1 MSPEETNERILQITA
16 ALCRISVAPALTPD
30 YVRVRWKRRGEPG
43 LAVSLVTNS
52 AMQPEVPRLRSMFAF
67 TQSSDTGTAFLG
79 PPLGILRRKGPHNR
93 GHRTRAGTRETSQ
106 GQSRPHSRELIL
118 PQSRST
124 NLVPGPCHQR
134 HGLRVPGRCSRDR
147 ARWKFLHSE
156 EEEGRLPSGLW
167 GSRILGSSLRGR
179 NTERESSCGGIS

>member
-1 MSPEETNERILQITA
+1 MA
-16 ALCRISVAPALTPD
+16 
-30 YVRVRWKRRGEPG
+30 RGEPG

-52 AMQPEVPRLRSMFAF
+52 AMRLEVPRLRSMFAS

-79 PPLGILRRKGPHNR
+79 LPLGILRREGPHNR
-93 GHRTRAGTRETSQ
+93 GRWTRAGTRETSQ
-106 GQSRPHSRELIL
+106 GQSRPHSREVIL

-124 NLVPGPCHQR
+124 NLVPSPRHQR

-156 EEEGRLPSGLW
+156 AEAGQRWEGTELARVTGPPRAHRELGTPYSSASGC
-167 GSRILGSSLRGR
+167 RD
-179 NTERESSCGGIS
+179 REGAAR